1 MKTTKKKKTITKTKK
16 KAAPHKKR
24 STAFKSGLSGFAVI
38 WRHTM
43 DDIPIGLYAD
53 EKDAVRVAE
62 KITFKAAYKIARG
75 LDINCSTPVCFGY
88 VKFVKGQ
95 AKNFINVDREDDA

>member
-1 MKTTKKKKTITKTKK
+1 MKTLKKKTITKTKK

-43 DDIPIGLYAD
+43 DDIPVGLYAD
-53 EKDAVRVAE
+53 EKDAIRAAE
-62 KITFKAAYKIARG
+62 KITFKAAYKIARD
-75 LDINCSTPVCFGY
+75 LDIDCSTPVCFGY
-88 VKFVKGQ
+88 VEFVKGQ
-95 AKNFINVDREDDA
+95 AKNLVIVDRKDDA